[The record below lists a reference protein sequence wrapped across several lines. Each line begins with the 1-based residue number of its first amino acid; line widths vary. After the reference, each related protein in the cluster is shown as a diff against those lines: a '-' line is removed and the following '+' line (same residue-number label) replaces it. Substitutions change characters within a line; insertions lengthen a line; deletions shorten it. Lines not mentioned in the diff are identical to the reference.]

1 MTDLET
7 IGLDP
12 DEETLYRAL
21 IDRPLSTLAELR
33 ESVRTRQPRR
43 HAEILAALEEKGLAS
58 RSNGGPGG
66 LVRYAPVAPDVA
78 LGGLIVGCEEN
89 LKRAREARTLLL
101 QRFHELH
108 QSPDPTRLVE
118 VIDDPADVRQRA
130 IQLRGQAREVVRVCN
145 EPPLAAE
152 PHPVERELFAREVAY
167 RCVCQPGSTADGALA
182 GAFQALARLGAD
194 VRVSGELPMA
204 MLICDQRFAL
214 IPVLGRSPTAAR
226 SALLVHSSTL
236 LEALCALFDRVWQT
250 ARPARFGDEGPEDLV
265 DEPSAVDRKLLGLL
279 ATGATD
285 ATIAKQLGLSDR
297 TVHRRIHALIT
308 RLGVST
314 RLQAGYEAC
323 RRGWL

>member
-12 DEETLYRAL
+12 DEEVLYRAL
-21 IDRPLSTLAELR
+21 IDRPLSTLAELV
-33 ESVRTRQPRR
+33 ETVRIRR
-43 HAEILAALEEKGLAS
+43 PHRHGTIMSALEEKGLAS
-58 RSNGGPGG
+58 RVNGGPGG
-66 LVRYAPVAPDVA
+66 IVRYAPVAPDVA

-89 LKRAREARTLLL
+89 LKRAREARTVLL
-101 QRFHELH
+101 QRFRELH

-130 IQLRGQAREVVRVCN
+130 LQLRGQAREVVRVCN
-145 EPPLAAE
+145 EPPLASESHA
-152 PHPVERELFAREVAY
+152 VERELLDRQVAY
-167 RCVCQPGSTADGALA
+167 RYMCPPGAVADRRSA
-182 GAFQALARLGAD
+182 GAFHSLAKLGAD
-194 VRVSGELPMA
+194 VRVSADLPMP

-214 IPVLGRSPTAAR
+214 IPVLGKTPTAAT

-236 LEALCALFDRVWQT
+236 LDALCALFDRVWQS
-250 ARPARFGDEGPEDLV
+250 ALPARFGAGESPV
-265 DEPSAVDRKLLGLL
+265 VIDEPSAVDRKLLSLL

-297 TVHRRIHALIT
+297 TVHRRIHSLIT

>member
-12 DEETLYRAL
+12 DEEVLYRAL
-21 IDRPLSTLAELR
+21 IDRPYATLAELT
-33 ESVRTRQPRR
+33 ESVRIRGP
-43 HAEILAALEEKGLAS
+43 HGHGAILAALEEKGLAS
-58 RSNGGPGG
+58 RVNGDPEDT
-66 LVRYAPVAPDVA
+66 VRYAPVAPDVA
-78 LGGLIVGCEEN
+78 LGGLIVGFEEN
-89 LKRAREARTLLL
+89 LKRAREARTMLL
-101 QRFHELH
+101 QRFRELH
-108 QSPDPTRLVE
+108 QSPDPARLVE

-130 IQLRGQAREVVRVCN
+130 LQLRGQAREVVRVCN
-145 EPPLAAE
+145 EPPLTADS
-152 PHPVERELFAREVAY
+152 HSVERELLDRGVEY
-167 RCVCQPGSTADGALA
+167 RYMCPPSALGEKRSAGSFHSLA
-182 GAFQALARLGAD
+182 KLGAD
-194 VRVSGELPMA
+194 VRVSADLPMP

-214 IPVLGRSPTAAR
+214 IPVLGRTPTAAT

-236 LEALCALFDRVWQT
+236 LDALCALFDRVWKS
-250 ARPARFGDEGPEDLV
+250 ARPARFQDGAPATV
-265 DEPSAVDRKLLGLL
+265 ADEPSAVDRKLLSLL

-297 TVHRRIHALIT
+297 TVHRRIHSLIT